1 MSARRHTPGDGSA
14 RRSSGTHVG
23 RALALVAV
31 AIVIGAVLLRRNGNS
46 VAISAES
53 STTLDTS
60 TATTT
65 ATTAAPATTTIPALR
80 APSAVKVLVAN
91 GTAVPGQAALQ
102 GNKLHGAGYDT
113 LASTNTVA
121 KVQSSVAYYAPG
133 FQPEA
138 IAIARLLGVPGGA
151 VKAMP
156 ATGQLPVANLQGA
169 NVLVLVGPDLVAA
182 AASATTTTRPAATT
196 ATSPATTTTTV
207 KH

>member
-1 MSARRHTPGDGSA
+1 VSAGRQAPGEGSL
-14 RRSSGTHVG
+14 RRSSGIHVA

-53 STTLDTS
+53 STTLSTS

-91 GTAVPGQAALQ
+91 GTSIPGQAALQ

-113 LASTNTVA
+113 LASTNTLA
-121 KVQSSVAYYAPG
+121 KVQGSVAYYGPG

-138 IAIARLLGVPGGA
+138 VAIARLLGVPVGA
-151 VKAMP
+151 VKALP
-156 ATGQLPVANLQGA
+156 AAGQLPVANLQGA
-169 NVLVLVGPDLVAA
+169 NILVVVGPDLVAT
-182 AASATTTTRPAATT
+182 AASGTTTTRPA
-196 ATSPATTTTTV
+196 TTTTTRPATTPTTV